1 LMNIPFI
8 KNIIEE
14 KNKAEGFWLDR
25 RYCNEGN
32 EYVGKKNN
40 NMLLNNSKPNKYWS
54 RCDNQGWEIPEVD
67 DDVILMK
74 HIVNL
79 R

>member
-14 KNKAEGFWLDR
+14 KNVEAEGFWLDR

-32 EYVGKKNN
+32 EYVGKK
-40 NMLLNNSKPNKYWS
+40 K
-54 RCDNQGWEIPEVD
+54 
-67 DDVILMK
+67 
-74 HIVNL
+74 
-79 R
+79 